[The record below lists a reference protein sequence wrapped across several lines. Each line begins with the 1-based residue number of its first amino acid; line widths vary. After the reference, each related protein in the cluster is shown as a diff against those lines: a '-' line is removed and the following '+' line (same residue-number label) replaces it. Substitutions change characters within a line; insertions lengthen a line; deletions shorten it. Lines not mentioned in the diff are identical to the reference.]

1 MNKETVDESS
11 KPRLPWRRS
20 PRFWHWPINKGA
32 QESKPKMRLP
42 QINSPAIVGALSVV
56 ATAGQAVMKNL
67 QPHLPAAR
75 DQQIRQ
81 NLLDIL
87 ETATKAGALENLEL
101 LDVRV
106 SLREAFGKPTLISA
120 DLVVAALP
128 PAPHSAPNSASRSA
142 PNPASSPESN
152 SALPPAPTQTQTAW
166 TSTGQTSAAPETP
179 SEFFLRDLF
188 ARLVERL
195 WDNPV
200 VAPVAIRGRVVEEM
214 REPGSTGQPGKDERV
229 NQADTPATRTL
240 LDMRDL
246 GYQDEIGRPEDLYAN
261 YGAPAVDPRWRP

>member
-1 MNKETVDESS
+1 MNEETADESS
-11 KPRLPWRRS
+11 KPRLPWRGS

-32 QESKPKMRLP
+32 QESKPRMRLP

-120 DLVVAALP
+120 DLVVVALP
-128 PAPHSAPNSASRSA
+128 PVPHYAPNSASRSA
-142 PNPASSPESN
+142 P
-152 SALPPAPTQTQTAW
+152 PPAPPQTQSAW
-166 TSTGQTSAAPETP
+166 TSTALTSAAPETP
-179 SEFFLRDLF
+179 SEFFLCDLF

-200 VAPVAIRGRVVEEM
+200 VAPVAIRGRVVAEM

-261 YGAPAVDPRWRP
+261 YGAPAADPRWRP

>member
-1 MNKETVDESS
+1 MNEETMGESP
-11 KPRLPWRRS
+11 KPRLPWRGS
-20 PRFWHWPINKGA
+20 LRFWHWPINKGM
-32 QESKPKMRLP
+32 QESRPRMRLP

-56 ATAGQAVMKNL
+56 AAAGRAVMKNL
-67 QPHLPAAR
+67 QPHLPASR

-81 NLLDIL
+81 SLLNIL

-120 DLVVAALP
+120 DLVVLALP
-128 PAPHSAPNSASRSA
+128 PTPLPAPNSA
-142 PNPASSPESN
+142 P
-152 SALPPAPTQTQTAW
+152 LPAPPQIQTVRISSTQTSMT
-166 TSTGQTSAAPETP
+166 PETP

-195 WDNPV
+195 WDNPI
-200 VAPVAIRGRVVEEM
+200 VAPVAIRARVVEEM
-214 REPGSTGQPGKDERV
+214 REPGSAGQPGKDEII

-246 GYQDEIGRPEDLYAN
+246 GYQDEIGRPEDLYEN
-261 YGAPAVDPRWRP
+261 YGAPAADPRWRP